1 MRIRCRS
8 FNVSVCRCTAKS
20 VRGFIGTRTHYFIGI
35 LFLLSLSLP
44 SVAQV
49 LQPMPIVEE
58 KVEYDALTNRYL
70 LRTIVGGQEM
80 EVPIIMTP
88 AEYLD
93 WSMKRSMQ
101 NYYRQRNDSVFSKGK
116 EDFDFTN
123 MKFNLGPAEKIFGP
137 GGVQIRTQGSAELS
151 FGMKYNNVQNPTLP
165 ESMRKTWGFDFDEKI
180 NINVNGKVGDKVNLD
195 MNYNTDA
202 TFDFDSKKLKLK
214 YEGKED
220 EIIKLLEAGNVSM
233 TTGNSLIRGA
243 TSLFGVRADLQF
255 GKLKLQTVISQ
266 QESESKTVNSKGG
279 AQTIPFDF
287 SADEYDE
294 NRHFFLAHYFR
305 NTYDDNMS
313 QLPNILSGVRINR
326 IEVWVTNKRG
336 NYDNPRNIV
345 ALTDLGEANKI
356 SPPWISQAG
365 NDAAPRNA
373 ANNMY
378 SQMVSTYS
386 AARNISSVN
395 AVMDGIP
402 GMESGVNYE
411 KIESARLLTSSEY
424 TLNATL
430 GYISLK
436 QTLQADEVLAV
447 AFDYTI
453 GSTSYQVGEFSS
465 DIKEN
470 TQSLYV
476 KLLKNTS
483 NSPNTNCWDLMMK
496 NVYSLNAYQVQS
508 EKFTLNITYLSD
520 TTGVYLRYIPEGKIN
535 KIPLLKVMNL
545 DRLNSKNQLGSDGFF
560 DFVEGYTVNAQN
572 GRIFFPVIEPFGAY
586 LESKIDDPRIAEKY
600 VFKELYDSTLTVARQ
615 LAEKDKFRLQGE
627 YRASSANEIRLGSM
641 NVPRGSVRVTAGGR
655 TLVENSDYSVDYTM
669 GVVTILNQSI
679 IDAGTPISVN
689 LESNTTY
696 SMQRKTMLGL
706 NFTYDFSTDFQV
718 GGTIMHLSEKP
729 MTTKVSMGD
738 EPISNTLWGLNA
750 SWKRESQWLTNMVD
764 KLPFVEATAPSNI
777 NLGVE
782 FAQLIP
788 GHSDGMQDNSSY
800 IDDFESAQSGIDLRQ
815 ALNWQ
820 LSSIPY
826 NARGPKDGV
835 DQVLFP
841 EANMTGVTD
850 STAIGKNRS
859 LLAWYHIDG
868 LFTRRNSSLTPTHI
882 KNDLDQLSNHYV
894 REIYEQE
901 LYPSKDLNNMEAS
914 TLSVLNMAYYPE
926 ERGPYNLDTDL
937 DENGNLLDPKKR
949 WGGMMRKIETSDFE
963 KNNIEYIEFWLL
975 DPFIYADGDQSGGNT
990 RRMTRS
996 NEEGG
1001 YLYLNLGDVSE
1012 DILKDGK
1019 KFFENGLP
1027 IDNDPSKVD
1036 YTVWGRVPKERS
1048 LVYAFDNTAG
1058 ARRVQDVGFNGL
1070 SVEDERAYPT
1080 YARYLEAIRPKLNA
1094 DVFEKFNEAPA
1105 GDKFHYFRGTD
1116 YDNEEKTILERYKYI
1131 NNTEGNS
1138 TAEEDS
1144 PESYPTAAKTSP
1156 DIEDINQDNTLS
1168 ETERYFQYRIDLSPS
1183 KMEVGQNYI
1192 TDKRVAE
1199 VSLRNGRR
1207 ESVTWYQF
1215 KVPVRSG
1222 TPIGNIKDF
1231 KSIRFMRM
1239 FLTQF
1244 EKPVILRFATLEL
1257 VRGEWRTYTDPLYNL
1272 QNPAPTVTGT
1282 LDVSTVNLE
1291 ENGDKTPVNYVIP
1304 PGITR
1309 VVDPGQPQLRQ
1320 QNEQAM
1326 SLKLEDLAPG
1336 DARAVYKNS
1345 TMDMRQYRRLKMFT
1359 HAAALTDDVTHPENG
1374 ELTVFI
1380 RLGSDYRS
1388 NFYEYEIPLKLT
1400 PPGRYNS
1407 DSEPDR
1413 YAVWPQDNMLD
1424 IAFSVFTDLK
1434 KKRNQAKNNPATGV
1448 SYSKLYSEYDPDK
1461 PANKVSIIGNPSL
1474 AEVKT
1479 MMIGVRNNSRAKKSI
1494 EVWVNELRLSDFDE
1508 DGGWAA
1514 QGNMNVQLSDL
1525 GSVSMAGHVETAG
1538 FGGLEQSVSER
1549 RLDDYYQYQ
1558 FTTTFELGRFFPKA
1572 VKLSAPIYFSY
1583 SREKTSPKYNPLDKD
1598 MLLKDALDA
1607 LANDR
1612 ERDSLRNIANEIT
1625 TYKNFSLS
1633 NMRVGVTSKN
1643 PMPYDPANFTV
1654 SYSRTK
1660 RHNQGSTTVYENETD
1675 WRGALSYNYAPV
1687 YKPWEPFKG
1696 LKSKSKW
1703 MKFVKE
1709 LNLSYLP
1716 QNIAF
1721 NTDMSRHYYELQLR
1735 DMENLSD
1742 PADMPVSVA
1751 KDFLWNRDFSLR
1763 WDLTKNLR
1771 MNFTSATHAEIEEPY
1786 GVLNKT
1792 LDPDEYEAKK
1802 DTIRRSL
1809 LSFGRPIDYQQ
1820 TFNASYKLPFDKI
1833 PATDWVTADARFN
1846 SSYNW
1851 DRGVS
1856 LSDGIE
1862 MGNTISNQRTIDVNG
1877 RFNLETLYN
1886 KVPFLKTANRRF
1898 ASTTSTRRPAA
1909 KKKEKPKRYEKEVQL
1924 RKDTTVTVRHSLG
1937 SKKPKVTALTA
1948 EGNRYPIRYKV
1959 MDANTIR
1966 IETKDSIRIKLTAI
1980 QGPKPEDNRWYK
1992 IAQST
1997 ARFAMMVRN
2006 VSVTYKNTY
2015 AMSVSGFRPEIG
2027 DMLGQTRGGAGF
2039 APGLD
2044 FAFGV
2049 TGESYLYKAA
2059 DNGWLIT
2066 DNANISPA
2074 TTNAQ
2079 EDLQVRMTLEPLRDL
2094 KIDLTAGRTRN
2105 NSNQIQFLDGLSRI
2119 QSGNFN
2125 MTIITIGSSFERHNP
2140 SNGYSSSSFNRF
2152 LGNLDVIKNRVEAI
2166 YANAPSQG
2174 AGSNNQPTSYQVNK
2188 YSSDVMIPAFLAAY
2202 TGRNASSSALDLFPG
2217 IMSMMP
2223 NWRVTYSGLSKLEF
2237 FKKYFKSVT
2246 LNHAYRSTY
2255 SIGSYNTFQNFHSY
2269 MGDWGFINDVQTG
2282 DPIPSSMY
2290 DVSAVSINEQFSPL
2304 LGVDVTFK
2312 NGISTKVEYKMT
2324 RILNLSLASNQIV
2337 ESATKDF
2344 VLGMGYKIM
2353 GLELFPGRNTKN
2365 SKNKISNDLNLRMD
2379 VSFRNQSALARDIQQ
2394 VTTQATSGNKAL
2406 KISLSA
2412 DYTLS
2417 RLLSVSVYYDRQK
2430 NTPLVS
2436 ASAYPVT
2443 SADFGMRLKFS
2454 LTR

>member
-1 MRIRCRS
+1 MHQYINELICRLLCS
-8 FNVSVCRCTAKS
+8 ATAWP
-20 VRGFIGTRTHYFIGI
+20 IGRLAYGCII
-35 LFLLSLSLP
+35 ALFLFLGSLSA
-44 SVAQV
+44 VAQV

-70 LRTIVGGQEM
+70 IRTIVGGQEM

-101 NYYRQRNDSVFSKGK
+101 NYYRQRNDSVFTKGK
-116 EDFDFTN
+116 EEFDFTN

-151 FGMKYNNVQNPTLP
+151 FGVKYNNVQNPTLS

-233 TTGNSLIRGA
+233 STGNSLIRGA

-266 QESESKTVNSKGG
+266 QESESKTVSSKGG
-279 AQTIPFDF
+279 AQTTPFDF

-294 NRHFFLAHYFR
+294 NRHFFLAHYYR
-305 NTYDDNMS
+305 DTYDHNMS
-313 QLPNILSGVRINR
+313 QLPNILSGVKINR
-326 IEVWVTNKRG
+326 VEVWVTNKRG

-345 ALTDLGEANKI
+345 AFTDLGEANLPVG
-356 SPPWISQAG
+356 SHWASAG
-365 NDAAPRNA
+365 KDLVPSNS
-373 ANNMY
+373 ANNLY
-378 SQMVSTYS
+378 SQMVNFYS
-386 AARNISSVN
+386 GARDISAVNSV
-395 AVMDGIP
+395 VGSIP
-402 GMESGVNYE
+402 GMESGMDYE

-424 TLNATL
+424 TLNTTL

-436 QTLQADEVLAV
+436 QTLQSDEVLAI

-453 GSTSYQVGEFSS
+453 GGKTYQVGEFSS
-465 DIKEN
+465 DIKETSN
-470 TQSLYV
+470 CLYV

-483 NSPNTNCWDLMMK
+483 NSPNSNCWDLMMK
-496 NVYSLNAYQVQS
+496 NVYSLNAYQIQK

-545 DRLNSKNQLGSDGFF
+545 DRLNSKNQQGSDGFF

-572 GRIFFPVIEPFGAY
+572 GRIFFPVVEPFGSY
-586 LESKIDDPRIAEKY
+586 LEKKFDNPKIAEKY

-641 NVPRGSVRVTAGGR
+641 NVPRGSVRVTAGGQ
-655 TLVENSDYSVDYTM
+655 TLMENSDYSVDYTM

-696 SMQRKTMLGL
+696 NMQRKTMLGL
-706 NFTYDFSTDFQV
+706 NFTYDFSSDFQV

-729 MTTKVSMGD
+729 MTTKVAMGD
-738 EPISNTLWGLNA
+738 EPISNTLWGLNT

-777 NLGVE
+777 NLGLE

-788 GHSDGMQDNSSY
+788 GHSGGLQDNSSY
-800 IDDFESAQSGIDLRQ
+800 IDDFESAQTGIDLRQ
-815 ALNWQ
+815 AMNWQ
-820 LSSIPY
+820 LSSAPA
-826 NARGPKDGV
+826 NAKGPGGDI
-835 DQVLFP
+835 LFP
-841 EANMTGVTD
+841 EASLTNVTD
-850 STAIGKNRS
+850 STVYGKNRA

-882 KNDLDQLSNHYV
+882 KNDLEQLSNHYV
-894 REIYEQE
+894 REVYEQE
-901 LYPSKDLNNMEAS
+901 LYPNKDLNNMEAS
-914 TLSVLNMAYYPE
+914 TLSVLNVAYYPQ
-926 ERGPYNLDTDL
+926 ERGPYNLDRDL
-937 DENGNLLDPKKR
+937 DENGNLLEPEKR
-949 WGGMMRKIETSDFE
+949 WGGMMRKIDNTDFE
-963 KNNIEYIEFWLL
+963 KSNIEYIEFWLL
-975 DPFIYADGDQSGGNT
+975 DPFIYADGDEPGANTLRRNT
-990 RRMTRS
+990 RATAD
-996 NEEGG
+996 EGG

-1027 IDNDPSKVD
+1027 IDDDPAKVE
-1036 YTVWGRVPKERS
+1036 YTVWGRVPKDRS

-1058 ARRVQDVGFNGL
+1058 ARKKQDVGFNGL
-1070 SVEDERAYPT
+1070 SIEDERNYYT
-1080 YARYLEAIRPKLNA
+1080 YAKYLEEIRPKLNA
-1094 DVFEKFNEAPA
+1094 TAFEKIYESPA
-1105 GDKFHYFRGTD
+1105 ADKFHYFRGSD
-1116 YDNEEKTILERYKYI
+1116 YDAEEKSILERYKYI

-1138 TAEEDS
+1138 TAEADS
-1144 PESYPTAAKTSP
+1144 PENYPTAAKSSP

-1168 ETERYFQYRIDLSPS
+1168 ETERYFQYRVHLTPS
-1183 KMEVGQNYI
+1183 EMEVGQNYI
-1192 TDKRVAE
+1192 TDKRVSK
-1199 VSLRNGRR
+1199 VKLRNGKS
-1207 ESVTWYQF
+1207 EEVIWYQF
-1215 KVPVRSG
+1215 KVPIRSG
-1222 TPIGNIKDF
+1222 TAVGNIKDF

-1244 EKPVILRFATLEL
+1244 KKPVILRFATLEL
-1257 VRGEWRTYTDPLYNL
+1257 VRGDWRTYTDALYNL

-1282 LDVSTVNLE
+1282 LDVSTVNIE
-1291 ENGDKTPVNYVIP
+1291 ENGDKTPVNYIMP

-1359 HAAALTDDVTHPENG
+1359 HAAALTDDITNPKNG
-1374 ELTVFI
+1374 ELSIFI

-1400 PPGRYNS
+1400 PPGRYNGDS
-1407 DSEPDR
+1407 DADKLI
-1413 YAVWPQDNMLD
+1413 VWPEDNMLD
-1424 IAFSVFTDLK
+1424 IALSVFTDLK
-1434 KKRNQAKNNPATGV
+1434 KKRNQAKNNPLTGA
-1448 SYSKLYSEYDPDK
+1448 SYGKLYSEYDPDK
-1461 PANKVSIIGNPSL
+1461 PANKVSVIGNPSL

-1479 MMIGVRNNSRAKKSI
+1479 MMIGVRNNARSKKSI

-1572 VKLSAPIYFSY
+1572 VKLTAPVYFSY
-1583 SREKTSPKYNPLDKD
+1583 SREKTSPKYNPLDQD

-1607 LANDR
+1607 LATSS

-1633 NMRVGVTSKN
+1633 NMRVGVVSKN
-1643 PMPYDPANFTV
+1643 PMPYDPGNFTI

-1687 YKPWEPFKG
+1687 YKAWEPFKG

-1703 MKFVKE
+1703 MKFVKD

-1716 QNIAF
+1716 QSISF
-1721 NTDMSRHYYELQLR
+1721 NTDMNRHYYELQLR

-1742 PADMPVSVA
+1742 PAEIPVSVA
-1751 KDFLWNRDFSLR
+1751 KEFLWNRDFSLR

-1786 GVLNKT
+1786 GVVNRNV
-1792 LDPDEYEAKK
+1792 DPDGYEAKK

-1820 TFNASYKLPFDKI
+1820 TFNVSYKLPFDKI
-1833 PATDWVTADARFN
+1833 PVTDWITADTRFN

-1856 LSDGIE
+1856 LSDGVA
-1862 MGNTISNQRTIDVNG
+1862 MGNTIANQRSIDVNG

-1886 KVPFLKTANRRF
+1886 KVPFLKAANRRF
-1898 ASTTSTRRPAA
+1898 ATTSSTRRPDPR
-1909 KKKEKPKRYEKEVQL
+1909 KKEKPKRYEKEIQL
-1924 RKDTTVTVRHSLG
+1924 KKDTTITVRHSLG
-1937 SKKPKVTALTA
+1937 SKKPKVSALTVD
-1948 EGNRYPIRYKV
+1948 GNRYPIRYKV
-1959 MDANTIR
+1959 VDANTIR
-1966 IETKDSIRIKLTAI
+1966 IETRDSVRIKLTAV

-1992 IAQST
+1992 LAQTT

-2015 AMSVSGFRPEIG
+2015 AMSMSGFKPEIG
-2027 DMLGQTRGGAGF
+2027 DMLGQTRGSSGF

-2044 FAFGV
+2044 FAFGMA
-2049 TGESYLYKAA
+2049 GESYIDKAI
-2059 DNGWLIT
+2059 DNGWLIN
-2066 DNANISPA
+2066 DNSNISPA
-2074 TTNAQ
+2074 STNAQ
-2079 EDLQVRMTLEPLRDL
+2079 EDLQIRMTLEPLRDL
-2094 KIDLTAGRTRN
+2094 KIDLNASRTRN
-2105 NSNQIQFLDGLSRI
+2105 KSCEIQFMYDGMPRI

-2125 MTIITIGSSFERHNP
+2125 MTIITIGSAFERHSA

-2152 LGNLDVIKNRVEAI
+2152 LGNLDVIKNRVEQI
-2166 YANAPSQG
+2166 YKGVPFPGG
-2174 AGSNNQPTSYQVNK
+2174 AFNQEPRYQVSK

-2202 TGRNASSSALDLFPG
+2202 TGRNAGSSALDLFPG
-2217 IMSMMP
+2217 VLSMMP
-2223 NWRVTYSGLSKLEF
+2223 NWRVTYGGLSKLEF

-2255 SIGSYNTFQNFHSY
+2255 SIGSYSTFQSFHSY
-2269 MGDWGFINDVQTG
+2269 MGDWGFVDDVQTG
-2282 DPIPSSMY
+2282 VPVPSSMY

-2312 NGISTKVEYKMT
+2312 NGITTKVEYKTT
-2324 RILNLSLASNQIV
+2324 RILNLSLAANQIV
-2337 ESATKDF
+2337 ESGTKDF
-2344 VLGMGYKIM
+2344 VLGMGYKII

-2365 SKNKISNDLNLRMD
+2365 SKNKISNDLALRMD
-2379 VSFRNQSALARDIQQ
+2379 VSFRNQSALCRDIQQ

-2406 KISLSA
+2406 KISCSA

-2417 RLLSVSVYYDRQK
+2417 RLLSVSLYYDRQK

-2436 ASAYPVT
+2436 ATSYPTVT
-2443 SADFGMRLKFS
+2443 ADFGMRLKFS